1 VALTRSPNKRDRAW
15 IEISRKNLRH
25 NLEVFRKLLAP
36 RSTPIWV
43 VKANAYGHGIE
54 LVAKEISRTIRKG
67 RGEWFAVDSIDEAIS
82 LRRAGIT
89 SPTIILGYVP
99 LARLVELPKLHVRYL
114 VSSAETVRA
123 LSKIKGSRGV
133 RVHIK
138 IDTGTTRQ
146 GVMPQDAVTLAN
158 LVRASGLTFEGVA
171 THFANV
177 EDTDNP
183 TYAHLQLERF
193 VECVQN
199 LRNAGFPIP
208 VVHAACSAAAMVYPE
223 SLMTAARVGIG
234 LYGIDPSPITARA
247 FRAKHRGARLVP
259 LLSWR
264 ARVALVKL
272 VPKGTPIGYG
282 LTERAER
289 AMRLAIVP
297 IGYADG
303 FDRTLSSTGTV
314 LIRGKRCP
322 VVGRVCMNMII
333 VDVTKAHE
341 VRQEDVATL
350 IGAQGKVAV
359 TAQQSAEAAHT
370 IPYEIVAR
378 LAQHLPRYLV

>member
-1 VALTRSPNKRDRAW
+1 LTRSPNKRDRVW

-54 LVAKEISRTIRKG
+54 LVAREIARTIRQS
-67 RGEWFAVDSIDEAIS
+67 RGEWFAVDSIDEAIA
-82 LRRAGIT
+82 LRRAGIK
-89 SPTIILGYVP
+89 SPVIILGYVP

-123 LSKIKGSRGV
+123 LAKIKGSRGV

-146 GVMPQDAVTLAN
+146 GVMPKDAVGLAY
-158 LVRASGLTFEGVA
+158 LVRKSGLTLEGLA

-193 VECVQN
+193 VGCVQN

-247 FRAKHRGARLVP
+247 FHEHHRGARLAP

-264 ARVALVKL
+264 ARVALVKE
-272 VPKGTPIGYG
+272 VSRGTPIGYG
-282 LTERAER
+282 LTQRASR
-289 AMRLAIVP
+289 AMRVAIVP

-303 FDRTLSSTGTV
+303 FDRKLSSEGTV

-333 VDVTKAHE
+333 VDVTKVRG
-341 VRQEDVATL
+341 VRQEDIATL
-350 IGAQGKVAV
+350 IGVQGRAAV
-359 TAQQSAEAAHT
+359 TAQQVAEASRT
-370 IPYEIVAR
+370 IPYEVVAR